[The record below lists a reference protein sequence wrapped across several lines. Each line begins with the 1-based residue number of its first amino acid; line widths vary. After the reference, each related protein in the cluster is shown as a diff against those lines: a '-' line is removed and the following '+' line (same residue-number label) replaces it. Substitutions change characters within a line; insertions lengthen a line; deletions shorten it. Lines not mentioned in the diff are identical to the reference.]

1 VPDIAVKVKV
11 DCRGMHCPAHVVMM
25 RRNLSQIG
33 VGDVMEIIATD
44 PATEKDIPPASR
56 SMGLEVLTQ
65 EVIDKP
71 YVSDTG
77 AKYDR
82 EYHYYLRKNE

>member
-1 VPDIAVKVKV
+1 VADITANITVE
-11 DCRGMHCPAHVVMM
+11 CRGMHCPGPVVMM
-25 RRNLSQIG
+25 RRNLPQIEAGG
-33 VGDVMEIIATD
+33 VMLLVATD

-56 SMGLEVLTQ
+56 SMGLELLKQ

-77 AKYDR
+77 TKYDK